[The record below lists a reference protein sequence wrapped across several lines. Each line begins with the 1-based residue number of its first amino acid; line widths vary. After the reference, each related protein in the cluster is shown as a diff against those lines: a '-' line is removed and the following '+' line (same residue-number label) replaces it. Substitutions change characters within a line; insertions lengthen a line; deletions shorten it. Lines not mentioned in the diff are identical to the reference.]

1 MGRKGGIT
9 GDGVGEQLEREKGR
23 RVRDARKEEAKLGR
37 KKTVRREAGSGGNQR
52 RRARDWEESVVGTK
66 SSGNN
71 KGRGI
76 LLRKS
81 EGKAEES

>member
-37 KKTVRREAGSGGNQR
+37 KKTVRREAGSGGKKEGEQGIGKKVWLGQNQVEITK
-52 RRARDWEESVVGTK
+52 EE
-66 SSGNN
+66 
-71 KGRGI
+71 
-76 LLRKS
+76 
-81 EGKAEES
+81 EFC